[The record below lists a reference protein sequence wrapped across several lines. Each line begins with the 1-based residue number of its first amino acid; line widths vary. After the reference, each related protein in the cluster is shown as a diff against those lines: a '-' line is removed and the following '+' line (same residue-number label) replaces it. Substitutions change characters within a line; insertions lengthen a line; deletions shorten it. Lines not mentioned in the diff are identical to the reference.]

1 MKKILYI
8 FIAFFTLLACDN
20 REFFDDED
28 IQTAFPFEFNVESTE
43 AFYLKSISDINLSI
57 TNSHEI
63 DNQDYSISYKIVGGD
78 SEVFVSGEL
87 VNGNFTMKKG
97 SLKVGF
103 KGMKTGVYTLVF
115 TASNGKSKYDI
126 TKEIQLSVIN
136 KPFDPSVKADA
147 EVFRTET
154 NELLINVK
162 VKDPNWVT
170 YSWSWNST
178 QDNELKKLDGSIIS
192 KNNSFSID
200 PNKEYQFIF
209 NPREN
214 AGSHILF
221 FTFKDTQGQEVT
233 IDLKIDVKDI
243 NFDLNLIP
251 INKEIF
257 FDEIAS
263 LSLDFKP
270 EFISTINPNTYKLT
284 YYVEG
289 AIGTL
294 EIDGKILTNGESLD
308 INEFPF
314 EKKILKFKPTKWAT
328 SSDIKFVVEDKY
340 GYKKEISTTLIIKR
354 KEFTFSA
361 SKQSND
367 KLIIGEKNGFVELV
381 LNTDANTTSMGYKM
395 VVNSSD
401 IGKVKYNG
409 VVYSFNDEIPI
420 QKGRTILEYIPSEYG
435 TGQHNLSFVVSDITG
450 QNKNASVSFEIYKM
464 PIIKTLAVKR
474 YTRKYSCDMLGDCK
488 FSYTYKVDYS
498 VDVDNTTQLKQVVF
512 KGISIQTGQ
521 MLTKTLSLIGKPNP
535 AQDIEIFMTDGG
547 KPRPDWNK
555 NTDVEV
561 TFEDEKGYKTTMIV
575 KVQEV

>member
-20 REFFDDED
+20 REFFDDDD

-87 VNGNFTMKKG
+87 VNGSFSMKKG

-103 KGMKTGVYTLVF
+103 KGMKTGLYTLVF

-170 YSWSWNST
+170 YSWSWEST

-243 NFDLNLIP
+243 DFDLNLIP

-270 EFISTINPNTYKLT
+270 EFISMINPNTYKLT

-294 EIDGKILTNGESLD
+294 EIDGESLVNGESLD

-328 SSDIKFVVEDKY
+328 SSDIKLVIEDKY

-381 LNTDANTTSMGYKM
+381 LNTDANTTTMGYKLI
-395 VVNSSD
+395 VNSSD

-409 VVYSFNDEIPI
+409 VIYSFNDEIPI

-435 TGQHNLSFVVSDITG
+435 TGQHPLTLNVTDITG
-450 QNKNASVSFEIYKM
+450 QNKSANLNFEIYKS
-464 PIIKTLAVKR
+464 PVIKTVSVKR
-474 YTRKYSCDMLGDCK
+474 TTRKYSCDVLGDCK
-488 FSYTYKVDYS
+488 YSYTYKVDYS
-498 VDVDNTTQLKQVVF
+498 VDVDSSTRLKTATF
-512 KGISIQTGQ
+512 KGKSIQTGQ
-521 MLTKTLSLIGKPNP
+521 ILTKTITLTDKPNP
-535 AQDIEIFMTDGG
+535 AQEIEIWFTDGG
-547 KPRPDWNK
+547 KPRPDWDK
-555 NTDVEV
+555 TTQVEA
-561 TFEDEKGYKTTMIV
+561 TFEDEKGKTTTILTLL
-575 KVQEV
+575 KEI